1 MSTGH
6 YPTLVTRCPS
16 HQGPTPKVVLR
27 VSPHAQIAITDM
39 NENPTNTSNRRAH
52 MLLTSWAKRWSFN
65 SLLARNRKDPLAN
78 LMLVG
83 VR

>member
-1 MSTGH
+1 
-6 YPTLVTRCPS
+6 
-16 HQGPTPKVVLR
+16 
-27 VSPHAQIAITDM
+27 M